1 MLRAGASVDA
11 VNRLGATPLWLAA
24 GNGDAAAIA
33 RLRDAGA
40 NPNVALVEGETPVMT
55 AARSGTAEGV
65 RLLVEAGADVHAR
78 ETSREQTALMWAVTQ
93 GQHQAV
99 QVLLDAGADVE
110 ARSKVRPRLVYD
122 VSSNAAVFD
131 QGVIENLGGF
141 TPLLFAARHG
151 DVESA
156 RLLLA
161 ADADIDNPAAN
172 GTSPLVVATHS
183 GHTAFAE
190 LLLAAGAEPDAM
202 GAGFDL
208 KALPATAK
216 LMAEVRAEEKAAAD
230 AAKNRFQRKRPWL
243 IDNSLASCSRED
255 EPLSSYPSG
264 HATMGYS
271 MAVVLADIAPSHAP
285 ALLARAKTYAESRLV
300 CGMHFRA
307 DIVGGQVLGTAVA
320 LELLRNPAFKADRD
334 AAAAE
339 LAAAKLAP

>member
-1 MLRAGASVDA
+1 
-11 VNRLGATPLWLAA
+11 
-24 GNGDAAAIA
+24 
-33 RLRDAGA
+33 
-40 NPNVALVEGETPVMT
+40 MT
-55 AARSGTAEGV
+55 
-65 RLLVEAGADVHAR
+65 
-78 ETSREQTALMWAVTQ
+78 
-93 GQHQAV
+93 
-99 QVLLDAGADVE
+99 
-110 ARSKVRPRLVYD
+110 KPRIILC
-122 VSSNAAVFD
+122 S
-131 QGVIENLGGF
+131 
-141 TPLLFAARHG
+141 
-151 DVESA
+151 
-156 RLLLA
+156 LLLA
-161 ADADIDNPAAN
+161 TVAVGGAHAQDAKLKAHLLSSAELDASRILPPPPAEGSAAAA
-172 GTSPLVVATHS
+172 SELSELRAVVAARTPATLAQAKS
-183 GHTAFAE
+183 DDETKNASIFA
-190 LLLAAGAEPDAM
+190 DAM